1 MEKKNADKKSERTNP
16 LIFVIVAGRLL
27 YAIFNSL
34 SILALGLFGETTVGV
49 ITSYSN
55 RIDDSRALL
64 LK

>member
-1 MEKKNADKKSERTNP
+1 MAKKNADKKSERTNP

-34 SILALGLFGETTVGV
+34 SILALGLFGKTTVGV

>member
-1 MEKKNADKKSERTNP
+1 MAKKNTDKKSERTNP
-16 LIFVIVAGRLL
+16 LVFVIVAGRLL

-34 SILALGLFGETTVGV
+34 SILALGLFGETTIGV